1 MKSIVTTRSGY
12 GAGFDLASGY
22 PRVGAKQGE
31 IMARSIDFKI
41 AILPFMAMLSVLNMS
56 DLRAAEST
64 DAVRQKF
71 IGDWVLVSFVRF
83 PENAGQIAMDYIGR
97 LRYDEAGYMM
107 GLGMPRDLPM
117 QARGSTEQ
125 VTGGFAYWGKVS
137 IEPENGRV
145 IHHVEGSPGAAQWV
159 GQDNVRY
166 YEFDGDL
173 LKLSLKDATGRIT
186 ATLTWRRE

>member
-1 MKSIVTTRSGY
+1 MQNKGI
-12 GAGFDLASGY
+12 
-22 PRVGAKQGE
+22 
-31 IMARSIDFKI
+31 IMARSACFRIVLLTML
-41 AILPFMAMLSVLNMS
+41 AILSVLSMNS
-56 DLRAAEST
+56 LRAAESVE
-64 DAVRQKF
+64 AVRQKF
-71 IGDWVLVSFVRF
+71 IGDWALVSFVRF
-83 PENAGQIAMDYIGR
+83 PEGASEVAMDYIGR

-107 GLGMPRDLPM
+107 GLGMPSDLPL
-117 QARGSTEQ
+117 QAQGSTER

-137 IEPENGRV
+137 IEPEHGRV